1 MKNSLWS
8 KVCLYCVYYDEQC
21 CETNDGTRVLCHVFV
36 CVSCSTVRKEKPNTM
51 IYPKLGNHG
60 DVYHVT
66 VSERHNTV
74 GDIEM

>member
-8 KVCLYCVYYDEQC
+8 KACFAYVMS
-21 CETNDGTRVLCHVFV
+21 CETNDGTRVFGHAFV
-36 CVSCSTVRKEKPNTM
+36 CVSCSTVRKEKLNTM

-66 VSERHNTV
+66 VSECHNTV